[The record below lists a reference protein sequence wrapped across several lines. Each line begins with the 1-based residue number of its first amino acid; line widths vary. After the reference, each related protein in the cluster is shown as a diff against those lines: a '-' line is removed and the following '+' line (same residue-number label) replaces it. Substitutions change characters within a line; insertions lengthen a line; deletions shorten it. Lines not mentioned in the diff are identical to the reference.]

1 MMLDHIRDAA
11 ARDLFSLVGDP
22 QPQDHD
28 LNDVA
33 KTLLAQH
40 LCRVAAGEVD
50 PVEGIS
56 GPSANVMLLGD
67 LSDVER
73 QLVQTGGLHA
83 WGHFIARPAG
93 HAEAVAA
100 FTADDGVTR
109 VYIATAWRA

>member
-1 MMLDHIRDAA
+1 MLDKIRDAA

-22 QPQDHD
+22 QPQDPR

-33 KTLLAQH
+33 TTLLAKH
-40 LCRVAAGEVD
+40 LGRLAAGEVHPCD
-50 PVEGIS
+50 SIS
-56 GPSANVMLLGD
+56 GPSENVMLLGD
-67 LSDVER
+67 LSEVER
-73 QLVQTGGLHA
+73 ELVQTGGLHA
-83 WGHFIARPAG
+83 WGHFVAPPAG